1 MRWNHSSGKCF
12 LTMQSM
18 KFDSTRTPFS
28 RYGSYF
34 SLIWDA
40 EGQRLLLRD
49 VHGDTRPPLFA
60 LSFEADTG
68 SAPPMVEATPW
79 EVTMRLG
86 RGLARMALHEETLAI
101 ETEGLRVH
109 VKTLM
114 GDYGFGYAPTP
125 QRIVLIPGWRNRLG
139 GLDISA
145 GEASLDVQ
153 YKLVG
158 GLLKCMK
165 ADALVRADA
174 SGRTALTLTTGASED
189 QARVKGSPIVAALS
203 QSARQKWEE
212 FAAKMPP
219 VPVHYQDSATRS
231 WYTLW
236 SSMVRASGLL
246 AYDAILMSKTGMS
259 MVWSWDHCFNALAL
273 AAGNGMKTKA
283 LEQVLLPFA
292 SQTQSGALPDCI
304 CDAHALYNCVKQP
317 VHGWCFGQ
325 ILARHEFDTD
335 TLRRLYAPLAAW
347 TEWWL
352 RDRDFDGDGVP
363 NYVYGNEA
371 WDNATVFDTG
381 AVLECPDLPSY
392 LVLQMETLAEIAK
405 RLGEDAEAQV
415 WQIRAN
421 TLYTNLIE
429 HLWTPNGFVCKTSGT
444 HEFDPAPTSLL
455 TCMPLVLGARL
466 DRDKFDLLAER
477 LERDFLT
484 EWGPATESPRN
495 PKFEK
500 SGGYGMRGPIW
511 APITYLLA
519 DGLRR
524 GGREDLAQCLARSFC
539 EIVQCSGSDY
549 ENYSAVTGEGRN
561 DPAYTWTSAVN
572 VLFLTQYLT

>member
-1 MRWNHSSGKCF
+1 
-12 LTMQSM
+12 MQ
-18 KFDSTRTPFS
+18 FDNTCIPFS

-49 VHGDTRPPLFA
+49 VHGDTRTPLFA

-68 SAPPMVEATPW
+68 NASPTVEATPW
-79 EVTMRLG
+79 EVTVRLESG
-86 RGLARMALHEETLAI
+86 FARMALHEETLAI
-101 ETEGLRVH
+101 ETQGLRVH
-109 VKTLM
+109 IKTLM
-114 GDYGFGYAPTP
+114 GDYGFGYAPMP

-145 GEASLDVQ
+145 GEAVCNVQ
-153 YKLVG
+153 YALIG
-158 GLLKCMK
+158 GLLKCVK
-165 ADALVRADA
+165 ADALIRADT

-189 QARVKGSPIVAALS
+189 QARVDGSPTVAAFS
-203 QSARQKWEE
+203 EAARREWEE

-219 VPVHYQDSATRS
+219 VPSAYQASATRS

-236 SSMVRASGLL
+236 SNTVRASGQL

-273 AAGNGMKTKA
+273 AAGDRLETKA

-292 SQTQSGALPDCI
+292 LQTQSGALPDCV
-304 CDAHALYNCVKQP
+304 CDTHALYNCVKQP
-317 VHGWCFGQ
+317 VHGWCLGQ
-325 ILARHEFDTD
+325 IISQHEFGTD
-335 TLRRLYAPLAAW
+335 TLRRIYVPLAAW

-352 RDRDFDGDGVP
+352 RERDFDSDGVP

-371 WDNATVFDTG
+371 WDNATVFDAG
-381 AVLECPDLPSY
+381 AILECPDLSSY
-392 LVLQMETLAEIAK
+392 LVLQMETLAEIAQ
-405 RLGEDAEAQV
+405 RLGEDAEAQS
-415 WQIRAN
+415 WQTRAN
-421 TLYTNLIE
+421 TLYANLIG
-429 HLWTPNGFVCKTSGT
+429 HLWTPNGFICKTSGT
-444 HEFDPAPTSLL
+444 HDFDPTPTSLL

-466 DRDKFDLLAER
+466 DRDKFAYLAER

-484 EWGPATESPRN
+484 EWGPATESPRS

-500 SGGYGMRGPIW
+500 AGGYGMRGPLW

-524 GGREDLAQCLARSFC
+524 GGREDLAKRLAQSFC
-539 EIVQCSGSDY
+539 AMVQRSGSDH

-572 VLFLTQYLT
+572 VLFLTHYLT